1 MNKAP
6 QSLTLGVPLDLFP
19 GKSAE
24 AKRLN
29 ASLIKRQN
37 YHPKYAA
44 CYGLEGEPL
53 KQELLKAR
61 AVLQGR
67 TERGVANNKNRIT
80 AASLHPAT
88 L

>member
-6 QSLTLGVPLDLFP
+6 LCLILGVSLDLFP
-19 GKSAE
+19 GKSIE
-24 AKRLN
+24 AKRMN
-29 ASLIKRQN
+29 AALIRRSN

-53 KQELLKAR
+53 KRELLKAR

-67 TERGVANNKNRIT
+67 TERGVANTHERL
-80 AASLHPAT
+80 AAELETSNL
-88 L
+88 